1 MLNGKRSKNLRLYS
15 MIYEPFSYF
24 FVWQGYLQ
32 SLLEDHP
39 ELYKTNTIAV
49 LARMIYD
56 AENYQF
62 SRWCANEK

>member
-1 MLNGKRSKNLRLYS
+1 

-49 LARMIYD
+49 LARMVYD